1 MGGTGCSALAGFGVG
16 VAVGVGQWGLVVNV
30 I

>member
-1 MGGTGCSALAGFGVG
+1 MGGTGCSALAGLRVGVG
-16 VAVGVGQWGLVVNV
+16 VGVGQWGLVVNV

>member
-16 VAVGVGQWGLVVNV
+16 VGVGVGQWGLVVNV

>member
-16 VAVGVGQWGLVVNV
+16 VGVGAGQWGLVVNV